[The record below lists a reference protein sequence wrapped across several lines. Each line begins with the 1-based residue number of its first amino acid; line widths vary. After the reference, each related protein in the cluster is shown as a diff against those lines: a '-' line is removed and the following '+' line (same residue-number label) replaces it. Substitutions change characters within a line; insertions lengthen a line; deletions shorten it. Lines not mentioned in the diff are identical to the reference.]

1 MMLLL
6 AVLLNLILNFDNLLM
21 MMMMKGFR
29 DLDFFLTWKTFAM
42 MMMMICDN
50 FLMAFLAFSRANCY
64 YVDNYWRPTSWNGL
78 TKLQMRI

>member
-50 FLMAFLAFSRANCY
+50 FLAVSRANCY
-64 YVDNYWRPTSWNGL
+64 CVNNYWRPPTSWNGL